1 MCLGIAALCRI
12 FFVNTAQSYKITL
25 TIADGKSRKHTFQA
39 IINDLGSLFPTF
51 LERITRHLPCL
62 LLHKP
67 LQTHHHLSANLIFG
81 TEAAGRNGLRAMAVG
96 LNRQIY
102 WTKQKGPFDGFVVT
116 LQPESSAAEVP
127 EADG

>member
-25 TIADGKSRKHTFQA
+25 TIAVGKSRKHTFQA
-39 IINDLGSLFPTF
+39 IIYGDWSLFPTF
-51 LERITRHLPCL
+51 RERISRHLPCL
-62 LLHKP
+62 LLPLP
-67 LQTHHHLSANLIFG
+67 LQTHHHLSANLSFG
-81 TEAAGRNGLRAMAVG
+81 TGAAGRNGPRAMADG

-102 WTKQKGPFDGFVVT
+102 WTEQKGPFDGFVVT